1 MVSPLFKKLTEGFT
15 FGELNIDRKIPAV
28 APKIIQQE
36 IHNKQEYMI
45 IRKGRVVGYGKI

>member
-1 MVSPLFKKLTEGFT
+1 MISPLFKKITEGFT
-15 FGELNIDRKIPAV
+15 FGELNIDKKVAVV

-36 IHNKQEYMI
+36 LHKPQEYMM